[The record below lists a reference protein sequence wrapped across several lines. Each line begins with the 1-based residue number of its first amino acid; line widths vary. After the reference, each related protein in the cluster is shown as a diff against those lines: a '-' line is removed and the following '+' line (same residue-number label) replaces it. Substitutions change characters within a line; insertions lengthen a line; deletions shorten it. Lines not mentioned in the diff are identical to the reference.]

1 MLVFWKILY
10 TYYMD
15 NPFSNSTIITQ
26 EKFVDC
32 VLLTLLLPPFVN
44 LVRVLDQRRLFEE
57 FWTVA
62 VVL

>member
-1 MLVFWKILY
+1 
-10 TYYMD
+10 MD

-32 VLLTLLLPPFVN
+32 VLLTLLLPLVVN

-57 FWTVA
+57 FWMVV